1 MTTPE
6 PEPLWRHVALRA
18 DYPAGT
24 CWAWMESAGRVCSA
38 PEAPATQHLC
48 ARHATVA
55 RRKATAAAERNARR
69 AARAA
74 AETEWMRP
82 AAEMEMATLRR
93 RIARLDPPTP
103 TDGAVVNVP
112 LRKRMPTDAQI
123 SELAAATARLRQLEN
138 RFGATHRGPS

>member
-6 PEPLWRHVALRA
+6 PSLWRHVALRA
-18 DYPAGT
+18 NYPPGT
-24 CWAWMESAGRVCSA
+24 CWAWMDSAKRVCA
-38 PEAPATQHLC
+38 VPEDPVTPHLC

-55 RRKATAAAERNARR
+55 RRKATSAAERATRR
-69 AARAA
+69 AARVA
-74 AETEWMRP
+74 AETERIRP
-82 AAEMEMATLRR
+82 AAETEMATLRR

-123 SELAAATARLRQLEN
+123 AELAAATARLRQLEN
-138 RFGATHRGPS
+138 RFGRPC

>member
-1 MTTPE
+1 MTTPSSL
-6 PEPLWRHVALRA
+6 LWRHLALRA
-18 DYPAGT
+18 DYPPGT
-24 CWAWMESAGRVCSA
+24 CWAWMDSAGRVCAA

-74 AETEWMRP
+74 AETERMRP
-82 AAEMEMATLRR
+82 AAEMVMATLRR

-138 RFGATHRGPS
+138 RFTTHRGPS

>member
-1 MTTPE
+1 MTTPSSL
-6 PEPLWRHVALRA
+6 LWRHLALRA
-18 DYPAGT
+18 DYPTGT
-24 CWAWMESAGRVCSA
+24 CWAWMYSAGRVCAA

-138 RFGATHRGPS
+138 RFTTHRGPS